1 MGACMPTTAL
11 PTLSVTT
18 TAVASCSA
26 LMGTGS
32 PSSLRVSK
40 STPASNNT
48 SRAAGFLPPAGLYAS
63 PIRLRWCAL
72 LQDSPPNE
80 APGPHAGALPT
91 PAPIDT
97 RKADVSALP

>member
-1 MGACMPTTAL
+1 MHAYDRAAHAL
-11 PTLSVTT
+11 GDDDCRSELL
-18 TAVASCSA
+18 A

-63 PIRLRWCAL
+63 PIPPPLVCIVARLPTRT
-72 LQDSPPNE
+72 E